1 MKLYHGTNID
11 FDKIDISKSKPN
23 KDFGCGFYLSFANVS
38 QETKIYEGYNYSVL
52 LWNRACY

>member
-23 KDFGCGFYLSFANVS
+23 KDFGCGFYLSADFEQAKNIFKVITLLGTRMVTFA
-38 QETKIYEGYNYSVL
+38 
-52 LWNRACY
+52 